1 MTEGPSTTARAGE
14 PAYGAALRWEP
25 DFPRLTPVAVV
36 VSWVTAAA
44 SLLVAAYLVPGV
56 RIPSAVGALVTA
68 ALVAVLNAVLPPVVA
83 ALRLPFTLALDFI
96 LILFPDAFMIKAAAA
111 IDDRAI
117 QLSSYGQA
125 FAVALLAS
133 AAGVVIGVLTGTN
146 DDVHLLRTIRRVS
159 RRQGH
164 VEETDVPGIVY
175 LEIDGLAYPVLKRAM
190 RDGHAPHLARWL
202 GEGTHTLLEWETDFS
217 SQTGASQAGILLGSN
232 DDIPAF
238 RWVEKETGKV
248 MTCSAPADCAE
259 IERRRA
265 TGRGLLVNGGGSR
278 GNLLSGEADEVILT
292 VSRMDAEK
300 QANPGYRAFFANG
313 SNVTR
318 VLVLFF
324 WEIFLEVSA
333 SLRAIRRDVRPRG
346 HRGGKYPFLRAG
358 ICVVVRDLIVFGVLS
373 DMMRGRPAIY
383 ATFSSYDEVAHHSG
397 LERADTL
404 EALRKLDQEFGRIDR
419 ARRYAPRPYE
429 IVVLSDH
436 GQTQGATFLQRNGY
450 SLADLVDRTLER
462 SAVAPLDAGDEH
474 DTAMSQAVR
483 EATGR
488 PTPAGGEE
496 AGADI
501 GEPGVVV
508 LGSGNLGLIYL
519 MAEQRRLTLEEIDER
534 YPRLVETLRAHPHI
548 GFVLARSD
556 QRGPVALGA
565 DGAHYVADGTVEGED
580 PLAPFPPNAA
590 LHLKRTDGFA
600 HVADLMV
607 NSFYDG
613 QLEQGCAFEE
623 LISFHGGMGGPQTR
637 AFLFAPAGLP
647 LPEGEIVGAEHV
659 HEILAGWR
667 QTLQGNGGPAGHA
680 AGTDAV
686 PAAGPA

>member
-96 LILFPDAFMIKAAAA
+96 LILFLDAFMIKAAAA

-202 GEGTHTLLEWETDFS
+202 GDGTHTLLEWETDFS

-265 TGRGLLVNGGGSR
+265 TGRGLLVDGGGSR

-397 LERADTL
+397 LERATRSRRC
-404 EALRKLDQEFGRIDR
+404 ASSTRSSGGSTGPAATHHGPTRSWCSPTTARPR
-419 ARRYAPRPYE
+419 ARR
-429 IVVLSDH
+429 SCS
-436 GQTQGATFLQRNGY
+436 AT
-450 SLADLVDRTLER
+450 A
-462 SAVAPLDAGDEH
+462 
-474 DTAMSQAVR
+474 TASPTWS
-483 EATGR
+483 TGR
-488 PTPAGGEE
+488 SSAAPSPRSTPATSTTRRCRRRCARQPGGRRPP
-496 AGADI
+496 ATRRRA
-501 GEPGVVV
+501 PTSASPAWSCSARATW
-508 LGSGNLGLIYL
+508 GSS
-519 MAEQRRLTLEEIDER
+519 T
-534 YPRLVETLRAHPHI
+534 
-548 GFVLARSD
+548 
-556 QRGPVALGA
+556 
-565 DGAHYVADGTVEGED
+565 
-580 PLAPFPPNAA
+580 
-590 LHLKRTDGFA
+590 
-600 HVADLMV
+600 
-607 NSFYDG
+607 
-613 QLEQGCAFEE
+613 
-623 LISFHGGMGGPQTR
+623 
-637 AFLFAPAGLP
+637 
-647 LPEGEIVGAEHV
+647 
-659 HEILAGWR
+659 
-667 QTLQGNGGPAGHA
+667 
-680 AGTDAV
+680 
-686 PAAGPA
+686 